1 MEKISEKSH
10 KNSWDKKSESYAKF
24 SGELG
29 DFGKR
34 VFEILRGWGVSFAGK
49 SVLDVGAGTG
59 VYSLYLASLGAKVT
73 AIDSSEGMLRELRRS
88 AQEFGISLQNVL
100 NLSFAEFCERAR
112 VGGFER
118 QDPAN
123 GLEQNL
129 KILPHHCG
137 SNSKIL
143 QNYDDQRISQGLKI
157 QNFKPTPQGESSATS
172 DLDFAPWEDDDLK
185 YGSTTY
191 ASENYV
197 ARSAGKNALN
207 STLNSVPLFD
217 IAFLTMSPALKS
229 TEDFEAFL
237 ALGERKIYL
246 NWVSERN
253 SSMLAPLFERFG
265 AGHKRLATAAE
276 KFEALLGARDI
287 KFKSEILT
295 ERRKQ
300 KRSLQEAVQ
309 NAAWHLHMDG
319 AEASEREIEELLK
332 KRAKGGM
339 ISDEIEASFK
349 LFYI

>member
-1 MEKISEKSH
+1 MEKIGEKTH
-10 KNSWDKKSESYAKF
+10 ENSWDKKSESYAKF

-29 DFGKR
+29 DFGKQ
-34 VFEILRGWGVSFAGK
+34 VFEILRGWGVGFAGK

-88 AQEFGISLQNVL
+88 AEEFGIPLQNVL
-100 NLSFAEFCERAR
+100 NLSFAEFCELLGS
-112 VGGFER
+112 GGFA
-118 QDPAN
+118 DGA
-123 GLEQNL
+123 
-129 KILPHHCG
+129 
-137 SNSKIL
+137 SK
-143 QNYDDQRISQGLKI
+143 
-157 QNFKPTPQGESSATS
+157 NFKIYPHSQDEISNAQAQEAQALNFKNSAS
-172 DLDFAPWEDDDLK
+172 KSRE
-185 YGSTTY
+185 
-191 ASENYV
+191 SENFKIPAV
-197 ARSAGKNALN
+197 
-207 STLNSVPLFD
+207 FD

-246 NWVSERN
+246 NWASERN

-265 AGHKRLATAAE
+265 TGAKRLATAAE
-276 KFEALLGARDI
+276 KFEALLGARNI
-287 KFKSEILT
+287 KFKGEILT
-295 ERRKQ
+295 ERREQ

-319 AEASEREIEELLK
+319 AKASEREIEELLK
-332 KRAKGGM
+332 KRAKDGV

>member
-1 MEKISEKSH
+1 MEKIGEKSDE
-10 KNSWDKKSESYAKF
+10 NSWDKKSESYAKF

-34 VFEILRGWGVSFAGK
+34 VFEILRGWGVSFVGK

-88 AQEFGISLQNVL
+88 AQEFGIPLQNVL
-100 NLSFAEFCERAR
+100 NLSFAEFCGS
-112 VGGFER
+112 GGFADAAGE
-118 QDPAN
+118 N
-123 GLEQNL
+123 F
-129 KILPHHCG
+129 KIYPRSKSKI
-137 SNSKIL
+137 SNSQAQESAAQAL
-143 QNYDDQRISQGLKI
+143 
-157 QNFKPTPQGESSATS
+157 NFKNSAS
-172 DLDFAPWEDDDLK
+172 KSRE
-185 YGSTTY
+185 
-191 ASENYV
+191 SENFKIPAV
-197 ARSAGKNALN
+197 
-207 STLNSVPLFD
+207 FD

-229 TEDFEAFL
+229 TKDFEAFL

-246 NWVSERN
+246 NWASERN

-265 AGHKRLATAAE
+265 IGAKRLTTAAE

-295 ERRKQ
+295 ERREQ

-332 KRAKGGM
+332 KRAKGGV

>member
-1 MEKISEKSH
+1 MEKIGEKSDE
-10 KNSWDKKSESYAKF
+10 NSWDKKSESYAKF

-73 AIDSSEGMLRELRRS
+73 AIDSSEGMLRELRCS
-88 AQEFGISLQNVL
+88 AEEFGIPLQNVL
-100 NLSFAEFCERAR
+100 NLSFAEFCERLSRDGFANA
-112 VGGFER
+112 VG
-118 QDPAN
+118 
-123 GLEQNL
+123 
-129 KILPHHCG
+129 K
-137 SNSKIL
+137 
-143 QNYDDQRISQGLKI
+143 
-157 QNFKPTPQGESSATS
+157 NFKIYPRPQSEISNAQDQEAQALNFKNSAS
-172 DLDFAPWEDDDLK
+172 KSRE
-185 YGSTTY
+185 
-191 ASENYV
+191 SENFKIPAV
-197 ARSAGKNALN
+197 
-207 STLNSVPLFD
+207 FD

-229 TEDFEAFL
+229 TEDFEVFL

-246 NWVSERN
+246 NWASERN

-265 AGHKRLATAAE
+265 TGHKRLASAAE

-295 ERRKQ
+295 ERREQ

>member
-1 MEKISEKSH
+1 MEKIGEKSH

-88 AQEFGISLQNVL
+88 AQEFGIRLQNVL
-100 NLSFAEFCERAR
+100 NLSFAEFCERLSS
-112 VGGFER
+112 GGFTDEAGENFKIYPR
-118 QDPAN
+118 SQSKISNAQAQEARALNLKDAASKSR
-123 GLEQNL
+123 ESENL
-129 KILPHHCG
+129 KIP
-137 SNSKIL
+137 
-143 QNYDDQRISQGLKI
+143 
-157 QNFKPTPQGESSATS
+157 A
-172 DLDFAPWEDDDLK
+172 
-185 YGSTTY
+185 
-191 ASENYV
+191 V
-197 ARSAGKNALN
+197 
-207 STLNSVPLFD
+207 FD

-246 NWVSERN
+246 NWASERN
-253 SSMLAPLFERFG
+253 SSMLAPLLERFG
-265 AGHKRLATAAE
+265 AGYKRLATAAE
-276 KFEALLGARDI
+276 KFEALLGGRDI

-295 ERRKQ
+295 EKREQ

-332 KRAKGGM
+332 KRAKGGV

>member
-1 MEKISEKSH
+1 MEKIGEKSDE
-10 KNSWDKKSESYAKF
+10 NSWDKKSESYAKF

-88 AQEFGISLQNVL
+88 AQEFGIPLQNVL
-100 NLSFAEFCERAR
+100 NLSFAEFCERLSR
-112 VGGFER
+112 DGFA
-118 QDPAN
+118 DA
-123 GLEQNL
+123 
-129 KILPHHCG
+129 
-137 SNSKIL
+137 
-143 QNYDDQRISQGLKI
+143 
-157 QNFKPTPQGESSATS
+157 
-172 DLDFAPWEDDDLK
+172 
-185 YGSTTY
+185 
-191 ASENYV
+191 
-197 ARSAGKNALN
+197 AGKNFKIYPRSKSKISNSQAQEAQALN
-207 STLNSVPLFD
+207 LKDAVSKNRDCENFKIPAVFD

-229 TEDFEAFL
+229 ERDFEAFL
-237 ALGERKIYL
+237 TLGERKIYL
-246 NWVSERN
+246 NWASERN

-265 AGHKRLATAAE
+265 AGAKRLATAAE
-276 KFEALLGARDI
+276 KFEALLKARDI

-295 ERRKQ
+295 EKREQ

-319 AEASEREIEELLK
+319 AEASEREIEEILK
-332 KRAKGGM
+332 KRAKGGV

>member
-1 MEKISEKSH
+1 MEKIGEKSDE
-10 KNSWDKKSESYAKF
+10 NSWDKKSESYAKF

-73 AIDSSEGMLRELRRS
+73 AIDSSDGMLRELRHS
-88 AQEFGISLQNVL
+88 AQEFGIRLQNVL
-100 NLSFAEFCERAR
+100 NLSFAEFCERLSRDGFTDAAGENFKIYPRSQSEISNTQAQEAR
-112 VGGFER
+112 
-118 QDPAN
+118 A
-123 GLEQNL
+123 LNL
-129 KILPHHCG
+129 K
-137 SNSKIL
+137 
-143 QNYDDQRISQGLKI
+143 D
-157 QNFKPTPQGESSATS
+157 A
-172 DLDFAPWEDDDLK
+172 
-185 YGSTTY
+185 
-191 ASENYV
+191 
-197 ARSAGKNALN
+197 AGKNRESENFKIPA
-207 STLNSVPLFD
+207 VFD

-229 TEDFEAFL
+229 TKDFEAFL

-246 NWVSERN
+246 NWASERN

-265 AGHKRLATAAE
+265 AGYKRLATAAE

-295 ERRKQ
+295 EKREQ

-332 KRAKGGM
+332 KRAKGGV

>member
-1 MEKISEKSH
+1 MEKIGEKSDE
-10 KNSWDKKSESYAKF
+10 NSWDKKSESYAKF
-24 SGELG
+24 SGEPG
-29 DFGKR
+29 SFGKR

-88 AQEFGISLQNVL
+88 AKEFGIALQNVL
-100 NLSFAEFCERAR
+100 NLSFTEFCERLSRDGFANAADENFKIYPRSQSEISNTQAQEAR
-112 VGGFER
+112 ALNLKDAAGKNRGSE
-118 QDPAN
+118 
-123 GLEQNL
+123 NL
-129 KILPHHCG
+129 KI
-137 SNSKIL
+137 
-143 QNYDDQRISQGLKI
+143 R
-157 QNFKPTPQGESSATS
+157 A
-172 DLDFAPWEDDDLK
+172 
-185 YGSTTY
+185 
-191 ASENYV
+191 V
-197 ARSAGKNALN
+197 
-207 STLNSVPLFD
+207 FD

-246 NWVSERN
+246 NWASERN

-265 AGHKRLATAAE
+265 TGHKRLATAAE
-276 KFEALLGARDI
+276 KFEALLGTRDI

-295 ERRKQ
+295 ERREQ

-319 AEASEREIEELLK
+319 AEASEREIEEILK

>member
-1 MEKISEKSH
+1 MEKIGEKSDE
-10 KNSWDKKSESYAKF
+10 NSWDKKSESYAKF

-29 DFGKR
+29 EFGKR

-100 NLSFAEFCERAR
+100 NLSFAEFCERLSR
-112 VGGFER
+112 DGF
-118 QDPAN
+118 AN
-123 GLEQNL
+123 AAGENFKIYPRSQSKISNSQAQEAQALNL
-129 KILPHHCG
+129 KDAAG
-137 SNSKIL
+137 NNSE
-143 QNYDDQRISQGLKI
+143 SE
-157 QNFKPTPQGESSATS
+157 NFKIPA
-172 DLDFAPWEDDDLK
+172 
-185 YGSTTY
+185 
-191 ASENYV
+191 V
-197 ARSAGKNALN
+197 
-207 STLNSVPLFD
+207 FD

-246 NWVSERN
+246 NWASERN

-265 AGHKRLATAAE
+265 TGHKRLATAAE

-295 ERRKQ
+295 ERREQ

-319 AEASEREIEELLK
+319 AEASEREIEEILK
-332 KRAKGGM
+332 KWAKGGM

-349 LFYI
+349 RFYI

>member
-1 MEKISEKSH
+1 MEKIGEKSDE
-10 KNSWDKKSESYAKF
+10 NSWDKKSESYAKF

-73 AIDSSEGMLRELRRS
+73 AIDSSEGMLRELRCS
-88 AQEFGISLQNVL
+88 AQEFGIRLQNVL
-100 NLSFAEFCERAR
+100 NLSFAEFCDRLSRDGFADAAGENFKIYPRSQSEISNSQAQEARA
-112 VGGFER
+112 
-118 QDPAN
+118 
-123 GLEQNL
+123 LNL
-129 KILPHHCG
+129 KDAA
-137 SNSKIL
+137 SKT
-143 QNYDDQRISQGLKI
+143 RESE
-157 QNFKPTPQGESSATS
+157 NFKIPA
-172 DLDFAPWEDDDLK
+172 
-185 YGSTTY
+185 
-191 ASENYV
+191 V
-197 ARSAGKNALN
+197 
-207 STLNSVPLFD
+207 FD

-229 TEDFEAFL
+229 EHDFEAFL

-246 NWVSERN
+246 NWASERN

-295 ERRKQ
+295 ERREQ
-300 KRSLQEAVQ
+300 RRSLQEAVQ

-319 AEASEREIEELLK
+319 AEASEREIEEILK

>member
-1 MEKISEKSH
+1 MKKIGEKTHE
-10 KNSWDKKSESYAKF
+10 NSWDKKSESYAKF

-29 DFGKR
+29 DFGKQ
-34 VFEILRGWGVSFAGK
+34 VFEILRSWGVSFAGK

-88 AQEFGISLQNVL
+88 AQEFGIALQNVL
-100 NLSFAEFCERAR
+100 NLSFAEFCERLSR
-112 VGGFER
+112 DGFADGAGENFKIYPR
-118 QDPAN
+118 SQSEISNAQAQEAQA
-123 GLEQNL
+123 LNL
-129 KILPHHCG
+129 KDAA
-137 SNSKIL
+137 SKT
-143 QNYDDQRISQGLKI
+143 RESE
-157 QNFKPTPQGESSATS
+157 NFKIPA
-172 DLDFAPWEDDDLK
+172 
-185 YGSTTY
+185 
-191 ASENYV
+191 V
-197 ARSAGKNALN
+197 
-207 STLNSVPLFD
+207 FD

-246 NWVSERN
+246 NWASERN

-295 ERRKQ
+295 ERREQ

-332 KRAKGGM
+332 KRAKDGM

>member
-1 MEKISEKSH
+1 MEKIGEKSDE
-10 KNSWDKKSESYAKF
+10 NSWDKKSESYAKF

-100 NLSFAEFCERAR
+100 NLSFAEFCEWLNRNGFANAAGENFKIYPRSQSEISNAQAQEARA
-112 VGGFER
+112 
-118 QDPAN
+118 
-123 GLEQNL
+123 LNL
-129 KILPHHCG
+129 K
-137 SNSKIL
+137 
-143 QNYDDQRISQGLKI
+143 D
-157 QNFKPTPQGESSATS
+157 A
-172 DLDFAPWEDDDLK
+172 
-185 YGSTTY
+185 
-191 ASENYV
+191 ASENHESENFKIP
-197 ARSAGKNALN
+197 AA
-207 STLNSVPLFD
+207 FD

-246 NWVSERN
+246 NWASERN
-253 SSMLAPLFERFG
+253 SSMLTPLFERFG
-265 AGHKRLATAAE
+265 TGHKRLATAAE

-295 ERRKQ
+295 EKREQ

>member
-1 MEKISEKSH
+1 MEKIGEKSDE
-10 KNSWDKKSESYAKF
+10 NSWDKKSESYAKF

-88 AQEFGISLQNVL
+88 AQEFGIPLQNVL
-100 NLSFAEFCERAR
+100 NLSFAEFCEWLSRD
-112 VGGFER
+112 GF
-118 QDPAN
+118 AN
-123 GLEQNL
+123 AAGENF
-129 KILPHHCG
+129 KIYPHPQ
-137 SNSKIL
+137 SKISNA
-143 QNYDDQRISQGLKI
+143 QDQEAQAL
-157 QNFKPTPQGESSATS
+157 NFKNSAS
-172 DLDFAPWEDDDLK
+172 RSRE
-185 YGSTTY
+185 
-191 ASENYV
+191 SENFKIPAV
-197 ARSAGKNALN
+197 
-207 STLNSVPLFD
+207 FD

-246 NWVSERN
+246 NWASERN

-265 AGHKRLATAAE
+265 IGHKRLASAAE

-295 ERRKQ
+295 ERREQ

-319 AEASEREIEELLK
+319 AEASEREIEETLK
-332 KRAKGGM
+332 KRAKGGV

>member
-1 MEKISEKSH
+1 MEKIGEKSDE
-10 KNSWDKKSESYAKF
+10 NSWDKKSESYAKF

-88 AQEFGISLQNVL
+88 AQEFGIPLQNVL
-100 NLSFAEFCERAR
+100 NLSFAEFCERLSR
-112 VGGFER
+112 NGF
-118 QDPAN
+118 AN
-123 GLEQNL
+123 ATGENF
-129 KILPHHCG
+129 KIYPRSQSEI
-137 SNSKIL
+137 SNSQAQEAQAL
-143 QNYDDQRISQGLKI
+143 DLKDAVSKSRESE
-157 QNFKPTPQGESSATS
+157 NFKISA
-172 DLDFAPWEDDDLK
+172 
-185 YGSTTY
+185 
-191 ASENYV
+191 V
-197 ARSAGKNALN
+197 
-207 STLNSVPLFD
+207 FD

-229 TEDFEAFL
+229 TKDFEAFL

-246 NWVSERN
+246 NWASERN
-253 SSMLAPLFERFG
+253 SSMLAPLFKRFG

-295 ERRKQ
+295 EKREQ
-300 KRSLQEAVQ
+300 KRSLQGAVQ

-332 KRAKGGM
+332 KRVKGGI

>member
-1 MEKISEKSH
+1 MEKIGEKSDE
-10 KNSWDKKSESYAKF
+10 NSWDKKSESYAKF

-100 NLSFAEFCERAR
+100 NLSFAEFCERLSR
-112 VGGFER
+112 DGFADAAGENFKIYPR
-118 QDPAN
+118 SQSKISNLQAQEAQA
-123 GLEQNL
+123 LNL
-129 KILPHHCG
+129 KDAV
-137 SNSKIL
+137 SKS
-143 QNYDDQRISQGLKI
+143 RESE
-157 QNFKPTPQGESSATS
+157 NFKIPAV
-172 DLDFAPWEDDDLK
+172 F
-185 YGSTTY
+185 
-191 ASENYV
+191 N
-197 ARSAGKNALN
+197 
-207 STLNSVPLFD
+207 

-246 NWVSERN
+246 NWASERN

-265 AGHKRLATAAE
+265 TGAKRLATAAE

-295 ERRKQ
+295 ERREQ

-319 AEASEREIEELLK
+319 AEASEREIEEILK

>member
-1 MEKISEKSH
+1 MKKIGEKSH
-10 KNSWDKKSESYAKF
+10 KNSWDKKSESYTKF

-34 VFEILRGWGVSFAGK
+34 VFEILCGWGVSFAGK

-73 AIDSSEGMLRELRRS
+73 AIDSSEGMLRELRHS
-88 AQEFGISLQNVL
+88 AQEFGIPLQNVL
-100 NLSFAEFCERAR
+100 NLSFAEFCERLSR
-112 VGGFER
+112 NGF
-118 QDPAN
+118 AN
-123 GLEQNL
+123 ATGENFKIYPRSQSEISNSQAQEAQALNL
-129 KILPHHCG
+129 KDAV
-137 SNSKIL
+137 SK
-143 QNYDDQRISQGLKI
+143 NRESE
-157 QNFKPTPQGESSATS
+157 NFKIPA
-172 DLDFAPWEDDDLK
+172 
-185 YGSTTY
+185 
-191 ASENYV
+191 V
-197 ARSAGKNALN
+197 
-207 STLNSVPLFD
+207 FD

-229 TEDFEAFL
+229 ERDFEAFL

-246 NWVSERN
+246 NWASERN

-295 ERRKQ
+295 ERREQ

-332 KRAKGGM
+332 KRVKGGM

>member
-1 MEKISEKSH
+1 MEKIGEKSDE
-10 KNSWDKKSESYAKF
+10 NSWDKKSESYAKF

-88 AQEFGISLQNVL
+88 AKEFGIALQNVL
-100 NLSFAEFCERAR
+100 NLSFAEFCERLSR
-112 VGGFER
+112 DGFADAAGE
-118 QDPAN
+118 
-123 GLEQNL
+123 
-129 KILPHHCG
+129 
-137 SNSKIL
+137 
-143 QNYDDQRISQGLKI
+143 
-157 QNFKPTPQGESSATS
+157 NFKIYPRSKSEISNLQAQEAQVLNFKDAASKTRES
-172 DLDFAPWEDDDLK
+172 
-185 YGSTTY
+185 
-191 ASENYV
+191 
-197 ARSAGKNALN
+197 KNFKIPA
-207 STLNSVPLFD
+207 VFD

-229 TEDFEAFL
+229 TEDFEVFL

-246 NWVSERN
+246 NWASERN

-265 AGHKRLATAAE
+265 TGHKRLASAAE
-276 KFEALLGARDI
+276 KFEALLGARNI

-295 ERRKQ
+295 EKREQ

-309 NAAWHLHMDG
+309 NAAWHRPMDG
-319 AEASEREIEELLK
+319 VEASEREIEELLK

>member
-1 MEKISEKSH
+1 MKKIGEKSDE
-10 KNSWDKKSESYAKF
+10 NSWDKKSESYAKF
-24 SGELG
+24 SGEPG
-29 DFGKR
+29 SFGKR
-34 VFEILRGWGVSFAGK
+34 VFEILRGWGVSFTGK

-88 AQEFGISLQNVL
+88 EQEFGIPLQNVL
-100 NLSFAEFCERAR
+100 NLSFAEFCERLSR
-112 VGGFER
+112 DGFRDTAGENFKIYPR
-118 QDPAN
+118 SQSEISNAQAQEAQA
-123 GLEQNL
+123 LNL
-129 KILPHHCG
+129 KDAA
-137 SNSKIL
+137 SKT
-143 QNYDDQRISQGLKI
+143 RESE
-157 QNFKPTPQGESSATS
+157 NFKIPA
-172 DLDFAPWEDDDLK
+172 
-185 YGSTTY
+185 
-191 ASENYV
+191 V
-197 ARSAGKNALN
+197 
-207 STLNSVPLFD
+207 FD

-246 NWVSERN
+246 NWASERN

-265 AGHKRLATAAE
+265 ADHKRLATAAE

-287 KFKSEILT
+287 KFKSKILT
-295 ERRKQ
+295 ERREQ

-319 AEASEREIEELLK
+319 AEASEREIEEILK

>member
-1 MEKISEKSH
+1 MEKIGEKSDE
-10 KNSWDKKSESYAKF
+10 NSWDKKSESYAKF

-88 AQEFGISLQNVL
+88 AQEFGISLQGVL
-100 NLSFAEFCERAR
+100 SLSFAEFCERLSRDGFANAAGENFKIYPRPQSKISNAQDQEAR
-112 VGGFER
+112 
-118 QDPAN
+118 A
-123 GLEQNL
+123 LNL
-129 KILPHHCG
+129 KDTV
-137 SNSKIL
+137 SENRESE
-143 QNYDDQRISQGLKI
+143 
-157 QNFKPTPQGESSATS
+157 NFKIPA
-172 DLDFAPWEDDDLK
+172 
-185 YGSTTY
+185 
-191 ASENYV
+191 V
-197 ARSAGKNALN
+197 
-207 STLNSVPLFD
+207 FD

-237 ALGERKIYL
+237 ALGDCKIYL
-246 NWVSERN
+246 NWASERN

-265 AGHKRLATAAE
+265 TGHKRLATAAE

-295 ERRKQ
+295 EKREQ

-319 AEASEREIEELLK
+319 AEASEREIEEILK
-332 KRAKGGM
+332 KRAKSGM

>member
-1 MEKISEKSH
+1 MEKIGEKSDE
-10 KNSWDKKSESYAKF
+10 NSWDKKSESYAKF

-88 AQEFGISLQNVL
+88 AEEFGISLQNVL
-100 NLSFAEFCERAR
+100 NLSFAEFCERLSR
-112 VGGFER
+112 DGFRDTAGE
-118 QDPAN
+118 
-123 GLEQNL
+123 
-129 KILPHHCG
+129 
-137 SNSKIL
+137 
-143 QNYDDQRISQGLKI
+143 
-157 QNFKPTPQGESSATS
+157 NFKIYPRSQSEISNAQAQEAQVLNFKDAASKNRG
-172 DLDFAPWEDDDLK
+172 
-185 YGSTTY
+185 
-191 ASENYV
+191 SENFKIPAV
-197 ARSAGKNALN
+197 
-207 STLNSVPLFD
+207 FD

-229 TEDFEAFL
+229 TKDFEAFL

-246 NWVSERN
+246 NWASERN

-265 AGHKRLATAAE
+265 TGHKRLATAAE

-295 ERRKQ
+295 EKREQ

-332 KRAKGGM
+332 KRAKCGM
-339 ISDEIEASFK
+339 ISDEIKASFK

>member
-1 MEKISEKSH
+1 VEKIGEKSDE
-10 KNSWDKKSESYAKF
+10 NSWDKKSESYAKF

-73 AIDSSEGMLRELRRS
+73 AIDSSEGMLRELRCS
-88 AQEFGISLQNVL
+88 AEEFGISLQNVL
-100 NLSFAEFCERAR
+100 NLSFAEFYERLSR
-112 VGGFER
+112 DGF
-118 QDPAN
+118 AN
-123 GLEQNL
+123 AADE
-129 KILPHHCG
+129 
-137 SNSKIL
+137 
-143 QNYDDQRISQGLKI
+143 
-157 QNFKPTPQGESSATS
+157 NFKIYPRPQSEISNAQDQEAQALNFKNSAS
-172 DLDFAPWEDDDLK
+172 KSRE
-185 YGSTTY
+185 
-191 ASENYV
+191 SENFKIPV
-197 ARSAGKNALN
+197 A
-207 STLNSVPLFD
+207 FD

-246 NWVSERN
+246 NWASERN

-265 AGHKRLATAAE
+265 TGAKRLANAAE

-295 ERRKQ
+295 ERREQ

-319 AEASEREIEELLK
+319 AEASEREIEEILK

>member
-1 MEKISEKSH
+1 MEKISEKSDE
-10 KNSWDKKSESYAKF
+10 NSWDKKSESYAKF

-29 DFGKR
+29 GFGRR
-34 VFEILRGWGVSFAGK
+34 VFEILRGWGASFAGK

-88 AQEFGISLQNVL
+88 AGEFGIPLQNVL
-100 NLSFAEFCERAR
+100 NLSFAEFCERLSRDGFAGAAGENFKIYPRSQSEISNSQAQEAR
-112 VGGFER
+112 
-118 QDPAN
+118 A
-123 GLEQNL
+123 LNL
-129 KILPHHCG
+129 KDAASKNRG
-137 SNSKIL
+137 SE
-143 QNYDDQRISQGLKI
+143 
-157 QNFKPTPQGESSATS
+157 NFKIPA
-172 DLDFAPWEDDDLK
+172 
-185 YGSTTY
+185 
-191 ASENYV
+191 V
-197 ARSAGKNALN
+197 
-207 STLNSVPLFD
+207 FD

-246 NWVSERN
+246 NWASERN

-265 AGHKRLATAAE
+265 AGYKRLATAAE

-295 ERRKQ
+295 ERREQ

-319 AEASEREIEELLK
+319 AKASEREIEEILK

>member
-1 MEKISEKSH
+1 MKKIGEKSDE
-10 KNSWDKKSESYAKF
+10 NSWDKKSESYAKF
-24 SGELG
+24 NGELG

-49 SVLDVGAGTG
+49 SMLDVGAGTG

-88 AQEFGISLQNVL
+88 AEEFGISLQNVL
-100 NLSFAEFCERAR
+100 NLSFAEFCERLSR
-112 VGGFER
+112 DGFADAAGENFKIYPR
-118 QDPAN
+118 PQNEISNAKAQESAAQA
-123 GLEQNL
+123 LNL
-129 KILPHHCG
+129 KDAV
-137 SNSKIL
+137 SENRESE
-143 QNYDDQRISQGLKI
+143 
-157 QNFKPTPQGESSATS
+157 NFKIPA
-172 DLDFAPWEDDDLK
+172 A
-185 YGSTTY
+185 
-191 ASENYV
+191 
-197 ARSAGKNALN
+197 
-207 STLNSVPLFD
+207 FD

-229 TEDFEAFL
+229 KEDFEAFL

-246 NWVSERN
+246 NWASERN

-265 AGHKRLATAAE
+265 TGHKRLATAAE

-295 ERRKQ
+295 ERREQ

>member
-1 MEKISEKSH
+1 MEKIGEKSDE
-10 KNSWDKKSESYAKF
+10 NSWDKKSESYAKF

-29 DFGKR
+29 VFGKR

-88 AQEFGISLQNVL
+88 AQEFGIPLQNVL
-100 NLSFAEFCERAR
+100 NLSFAEFCERLSR
-112 VGGFER
+112 DGFA
-118 QDPAN
+118 DA
-123 GLEQNL
+123 
-129 KILPHHCG
+129 
-137 SNSKIL
+137 
-143 QNYDDQRISQGLKI
+143 
-157 QNFKPTPQGESSATS
+157 
-172 DLDFAPWEDDDLK
+172 
-185 YGSTTY
+185 
-191 ASENYV
+191 
-197 ARSAGKNALN
+197 AGKNFKIYPRSKSKISNSQAQEAQALN
-207 STLNSVPLFD
+207 LKDAVSKNRDCENFKIPAVFD

-229 TEDFEAFL
+229 ERDFEAFL
-237 ALGERKIYL
+237 TLGERKIYL
-246 NWVSERN
+246 NWASERN

-265 AGHKRLATAAE
+265 AGAKRLATAAE

-295 ERRKQ
+295 ERREQ

-319 AEASEREIEELLK
+319 AEASEHEIEELLK
-332 KRAKGGM
+332 KRVKGGM

>member
-1 MEKISEKSH
+1 MERIGEKSH

-24 SGELG
+24 SGEPG

-88 AQEFGISLQNVL
+88 AEEFGISLQNVL
-100 NLSFAEFCERAR
+100 NLSFAEFCERLNR
-112 VGGFER
+112 DGFADAAGENFKIYPR
-118 QDPAN
+118 SQSEILNVQAQEAQA
-123 GLEQNL
+123 LNL
-129 KILPHHCG
+129 K
-137 SNSKIL
+137 
-143 QNYDDQRISQGLKI
+143 D
-157 QNFKPTPQGESSATS
+157 A
-172 DLDFAPWEDDDLK
+172 
-185 YGSTTY
+185 
-191 ASENYV
+191 ASENHESENFKIP
-197 ARSAGKNALN
+197 AF
-207 STLNSVPLFD
+207 FD

-229 TEDFEAFL
+229 ERDFEAFL

-246 NWVSERN
+246 NWASERN

-265 AGHKRLATAAE
+265 VGAKRLTTAAE
-276 KFEALLGARDI
+276 KFEALLSARDI

-295 ERRKQ
+295 ERREQ

-319 AEASEREIEELLK
+319 AKASEREIEEILK
-332 KRAKGGM
+332 KRAKGGV

>member
-1 MEKISEKSH
+1 MEKIGEKSDE
-10 KNSWDKKSESYAKF
+10 NSWDKKSESYAKF

-29 DFGKR
+29 VFGKR

-88 AQEFGISLQNVL
+88 AQEFGIALQNVL
-100 NLSFAEFCERAR
+100 NLSFAEFCERLSRDGFANAADENFKIYPHSQSEISNAQAQEAR
-112 VGGFER
+112 
-118 QDPAN
+118 A
-123 GLEQNL
+123 LNL
-129 KILPHHCG
+129 KDAV
-137 SNSKIL
+137 SKS
-143 QNYDDQRISQGLKI
+143 RESE
-157 QNFKPTPQGESSATS
+157 NFKIPA
-172 DLDFAPWEDDDLK
+172 
-185 YGSTTY
+185 
-191 ASENYV
+191 V
-197 ARSAGKNALN
+197 
-207 STLNSVPLFD
+207 FD

-229 TEDFEAFL
+229 EWDFEAFL

-246 NWVSERN
+246 NWASERN

-265 AGHKRLATAAE
+265 AGAKRLATAAE

-295 ERRKQ
+295 EKREQ

>member
-1 MEKISEKSH
+1 MEKIGEKSDE
-10 KNSWDKKSESYAKF
+10 NSWDKKSESYAKF

-29 DFGKR
+29 DFGKQ

-88 AQEFGISLQNVL
+88 AEEFGISLQNVL
-100 NLSFAEFCERAR
+100 NLSFAEFCERLNR
-112 VGGFER
+112 DGF
-118 QDPAN
+118 AN
-123 GLEQNL
+123 AAGENFKIYPRSQSEISNAQAQEAQALNL
-129 KILPHHCG
+129 KDAA
-137 SNSKIL
+137 SKT
-143 QNYDDQRISQGLKI
+143 RESE
-157 QNFKPTPQGESSATS
+157 NFKIPA
-172 DLDFAPWEDDDLK
+172 
-185 YGSTTY
+185 
-191 ASENYV
+191 V
-197 ARSAGKNALN
+197 
-207 STLNSVPLFD
+207 FD

-229 TEDFEAFL
+229 ERDFEAFL
-237 ALGERKIYL
+237 TLGERKIYL
-246 NWVSERN
+246 NWASERN

-265 AGHKRLATAAE
+265 AGAKRLATAAE
-276 KFEALLGARDI
+276 KFEALLKARDI

-295 ERRKQ
+295 ERREQ

-319 AEASEREIEELLK
+319 AKASEREIEEILK

>member
-1 MEKISEKSH
+1 MEKIGEKSDE
-10 KNSWDKKSESYAKF
+10 NSWDKKSESYAKF

-73 AIDSSEGMLRELRRS
+73 AIDSSEGMLRELRCS
-88 AQEFGISLQNVL
+88 AEEFGIPLQNVL
-100 NLSFAEFCERAR
+100 NLSFAEFCERLSRDGFANA
-112 VGGFER
+112 VG
-118 QDPAN
+118 
-123 GLEQNL
+123 
-129 KILPHHCG
+129 K
-137 SNSKIL
+137 
-143 QNYDDQRISQGLKI
+143 
-157 QNFKPTPQGESSATS
+157 NFKIYPRPQSEISNAQDQEAQALNFKNSAS
-172 DLDFAPWEDDDLK
+172 KSRE
-185 YGSTTY
+185 
-191 ASENYV
+191 SENFKIPAV
-197 ARSAGKNALN
+197 
-207 STLNSVPLFD
+207 FD

-246 NWVSERN
+246 NWASERN

-265 AGHKRLATAAE
+265 AGAKRLATAAE
-276 KFEALLGARDI
+276 KFEALLKTRDI

-295 ERRKQ
+295 EKREQ

>member
-1 MEKISEKSH
+1 MEKIGEKAH
-10 KNSWDKKSESYAKF
+10 ENSWDKKSESYAKF
-24 SGELG
+24 SGEPG

-34 VFEILRGWGVSFAGK
+34 VFEILRGWSVSFAGK

-88 AQEFGISLQNVL
+88 AQEFGIALQNVL
-100 NLSFAEFCERAR
+100 NLSFAEFCERLSR
-112 VGGFER
+112 DGF
-118 QDPAN
+118 AN
-123 GLEQNL
+123 
-129 KILPHHCG
+129 
-137 SNSKIL
+137 
-143 QNYDDQRISQGLKI
+143 
-157 QNFKPTPQGESSATS
+157 A
-172 DLDFAPWEDDDLK
+172 
-185 YGSTTY
+185 
-191 ASENYV
+191 
-197 ARSAGKNALN
+197 AGKNFKIYPRPQSKISNSQTQEAQALN
-207 STLNSVPLFD
+207 LKDAAGKNRESENFKIPAVFD

-229 TEDFEAFL
+229 KHDFEAFL

-246 NWVSERN
+246 NWASERN

-265 AGHKRLATAAE
+265 TGHKRLATAAE

-295 ERRKQ
+295 EKREQ

>member
-1 MEKISEKSH
+1 MKKIGEKSDE
-10 KNSWDKKSESYAKF
+10 NSWDKKSESYAKF
-24 SGELG
+24 GGELG

-88 AQEFGISLQNVL
+88 AQEFDIPLQNVL
-100 NLSFAEFCERAR
+100 NLSFAEFCERLSR
-112 VGGFER
+112 DGFTDAAGENFKIYPR
-118 QDPAN
+118 SRSEISNSQAQESTAQA
-123 GLEQNL
+123 LNL
-129 KILPHHCG
+129 KDAM
-137 SNSKIL
+137 SKS
-143 QNYDDQRISQGLKI
+143 RESK
-157 QNFKPTPQGESSATS
+157 NFKIPA
-172 DLDFAPWEDDDLK
+172 
-185 YGSTTY
+185 
-191 ASENYV
+191 V
-197 ARSAGKNALN
+197 
-207 STLNSVPLFD
+207 FD

-246 NWVSERN
+246 NWASERN

-265 AGHKRLATAAE
+265 TGHKRLATAAE

-295 ERRKQ
+295 EKREQ

>member
-1 MEKISEKSH
+1 MEKIGEKSH

-24 SGELG
+24 SGKLG

-88 AQEFGISLQNVL
+88 AEEFGISLQNVL
-100 NLSFAEFCERAR
+100 NLSFAEFCERLSR
-112 VGGFER
+112 DGFRDTAGENFKIYPR
-118 QDPAN
+118 SQSEISNAQAQEAQA
-123 GLEQNL
+123 LNL
-129 KILPHHCG
+129 KDAA
-137 SNSKIL
+137 SK
-143 QNYDDQRISQGLKI
+143 NRESE
-157 QNFKPTPQGESSATS
+157 NFKIPA
-172 DLDFAPWEDDDLK
+172 
-185 YGSTTY
+185 
-191 ASENYV
+191 V
-197 ARSAGKNALN
+197 
-207 STLNSVPLFD
+207 FD

-246 NWVSERN
+246 NWASERN

-265 AGHKRLATAAE
+265 TGAKRLATAAE
-276 KFEALLGARDI
+276 KFEVLLGARDI

-295 ERRKQ
+295 ERREQ

-332 KRAKGGM
+332 KRAKGGV

>member
-1 MEKISEKSH
+1 MEKIGEKSDE
-10 KNSWDKKSESYAKF
+10 NSWDKKSESYAKF
-24 SGELG
+24 NGELG

-49 SVLDVGAGTG
+49 SMLDVGAGTG

-88 AQEFGISLQNVL
+88 AEEFGISLQNVL
-100 NLSFAEFCERAR
+100 NLSFAEFCERLSR
-112 VGGFER
+112 DGF
-118 QDPAN
+118 AN
-123 GLEQNL
+123 AAGE
-129 KILPHHCG
+129 
-137 SNSKIL
+137 
-143 QNYDDQRISQGLKI
+143 
-157 QNFKPTPQGESSATS
+157 NFKIYPRSQSEISNAQAQEAQALNFKDAASKTRG
-172 DLDFAPWEDDDLK
+172 
-185 YGSTTY
+185 
-191 ASENYV
+191 SENFKIPAV
-197 ARSAGKNALN
+197 
-207 STLNSVPLFD
+207 FD

-246 NWVSERN
+246 NWASERN

-265 AGHKRLATAAE
+265 TGHKRLATAAE
-276 KFEALLGARDI
+276 KFEALLGARGI

-295 ERRKQ
+295 ERREQ
-300 KRSLQEAVQ
+300 KRSLHEAVQ

>member
-1 MEKISEKSH
+1 MEKIGEKSDE
-10 KNSWDKKSESYAKF
+10 NSWDKKSESYAKF
-24 SGELG
+24 SGELE

-34 VFEILRGWGVSFAGK
+34 VFEILRGWGVNFAGK

-88 AQEFGISLQNVL
+88 AQEFGIALQNVL
-100 NLSFAEFCERAR
+100 NLSFAEFCERLSR
-112 VGGFER
+112 DGFA
-118 QDPAN
+118 DA
-123 GLEQNL
+123 
-129 KILPHHCG
+129 
-137 SNSKIL
+137 
-143 QNYDDQRISQGLKI
+143 
-157 QNFKPTPQGESSATS
+157 
-172 DLDFAPWEDDDLK
+172 
-185 YGSTTY
+185 
-191 ASENYV
+191 
-197 ARSAGKNALN
+197 AGKNFKIYPRSQSEISNSQAQEAQALN
-207 STLNSVPLFD
+207 LKDAVSKTRESENFKIPAVFD

-246 NWVSERN
+246 NWASERN

-265 AGHKRLATAAE
+265 TGHKRLATAAE
-276 KFEALLGARDI
+276 KLEALLGARDI

-295 ERRKQ
+295 ERREQ

>member
-1 MEKISEKSH
+1 MEKIGEKSDE
-10 KNSWDKKSESYAKF
+10 NSWDKKSESYAKF
-24 SGELG
+24 SGEPG
-29 DFGKR
+29 SFGKR
-34 VFEILRGWGVSFAGK
+34 VFEILRGWGASFAGK

-88 AQEFGISLQNVL
+88 AEEFGIALQNVL
-100 NLSFAEFCERAR
+100 NLSFAEFCERLSR
-112 VGGFER
+112 DGFADGAGE
-118 QDPAN
+118 N
-123 GLEQNL
+123 F
-129 KILPHHCG
+129 KIYPRSQSEI
-137 SNSKIL
+137 SNSQAQEARTL
-143 QNYDDQRISQGLKI
+143 
-157 QNFKPTPQGESSATS
+157 NFKDAASKTRES
-172 DLDFAPWEDDDLK
+172 
-185 YGSTTY
+185 
-191 ASENYV
+191 
-197 ARSAGKNALN
+197 KNFKIPAF
-207 STLNSVPLFD
+207 FD

-237 ALGERKIYL
+237 ALGEQKIYL
-246 NWVSERN
+246 NWASERN

-265 AGHKRLATAAE
+265 TGAKRLATAAE

-295 ERRKQ
+295 ERREQ

-332 KRAKGGM
+332 KRAKSGM

>member
-1 MEKISEKSH
+1 MEKIGEKSDE
-10 KNSWDKKSESYAKF
+10 NSWDKKSESYAKF
-24 SGELG
+24 SGEPG
-29 DFGKR
+29 SFGKR
-34 VFEILRGWGVSFAGK
+34 VFEILRGWDVSFAGK

-88 AQEFGISLQNVL
+88 AQEFGIPLQNVL
-100 NLSFAEFCERAR
+100 NLSFAEFCERLSR
-112 VGGFER
+112 DGF
-118 QDPAN
+118 AN
-123 GLEQNL
+123 AAGENFKIYPRSQSEISNSQAQEAQALNL
-129 KILPHHCG
+129 KDAV
-137 SNSKIL
+137 SKT
-143 QNYDDQRISQGLKI
+143 RESE
-157 QNFKPTPQGESSATS
+157 NFKIPA
-172 DLDFAPWEDDDLK
+172 
-185 YGSTTY
+185 
-191 ASENYV
+191 V
-197 ARSAGKNALN
+197 
-207 STLNSVPLFD
+207 FD

-246 NWVSERN
+246 NWASERN

-265 AGHKRLATAAE
+265 TGAKRLATAAE

-295 ERRKQ
+295 ERREQ

-319 AEASEREIEELLK
+319 AEASEREIEEILK

>member
-1 MEKISEKSH
+1 MEKIGEKSH

-88 AQEFGISLQNVL
+88 AEEFGISLQNVL
-100 NLSFAEFCERAR
+100 NLSFAEFCERLSRDGFANAADENFKIYPRSQSEISNAQAQEAR
-112 VGGFER
+112 
-118 QDPAN
+118 A
-123 GLEQNL
+123 LNL
-129 KILPHHCG
+129 KDAV
-137 SNSKIL
+137 SKS
-143 QNYDDQRISQGLKI
+143 RESE
-157 QNFKPTPQGESSATS
+157 NFKIPA
-172 DLDFAPWEDDDLK
+172 
-185 YGSTTY
+185 
-191 ASENYV
+191 V
-197 ARSAGKNALN
+197 
-207 STLNSVPLFD
+207 FD

-229 TEDFEAFL
+229 TEDFGAFL

-246 NWVSERN
+246 NWASERN

-265 AGHKRLATAAE
+265 AGAKRLATASE
-276 KFEALLGARDI
+276 KFEALLKARDI

-295 ERRKQ
+295 EKREQ

-319 AEASEREIEELLK
+319 AEASEREIEEILK
-332 KRAKGGM
+332 KRAKDGV

>member
-1 MEKISEKSH
+1 MEKIGEKSDE
-10 KNSWDKKSESYAKF
+10 NSWDKKSESYAKF

-100 NLSFAEFCERAR
+100 NLSFAEFCERLSR
-112 VGGFER
+112 DGF
-118 QDPAN
+118 AN
-123 GLEQNL
+123 AAGENFKIYPRSQSEISSSQAQETRALNL
-129 KILPHHCG
+129 KDAV
-137 SNSKIL
+137 SKS
-143 QNYDDQRISQGLKI
+143 RESE
-157 QNFKPTPQGESSATS
+157 NFKIPA
-172 DLDFAPWEDDDLK
+172 
-185 YGSTTY
+185 
-191 ASENYV
+191 V
-197 ARSAGKNALN
+197 
-207 STLNSVPLFD
+207 FD

-246 NWVSERN
+246 NWASERN

-265 AGHKRLATAAE
+265 TGAKRLATAAE

-295 ERRKQ
+295 ERREQ

-319 AEASEREIEELLK
+319 AEASEREIEEILK

>member
-1 MEKISEKSH
+1 MKKIGEKSDE
-10 KNSWDKKSESYAKF
+10 NSWDKKSESYAKF
-24 SGELG
+24 NGELG

-88 AQEFGISLQNVL
+88 AEEFGISLQNVL
-100 NLSFAEFCERAR
+100 NLSFAEFCERLSR
-112 VGGFER
+112 DGFA
-118 QDPAN
+118 DA
-123 GLEQNL
+123 
-129 KILPHHCG
+129 
-137 SNSKIL
+137 
-143 QNYDDQRISQGLKI
+143 
-157 QNFKPTPQGESSATS
+157 
-172 DLDFAPWEDDDLK
+172 
-185 YGSTTY
+185 
-191 ASENYV
+191 
-197 ARSAGKNALN
+197 AGKNFKIYPRPQSEISNSQAQESAAQALN
-207 STLNSVPLFD
+207 LKDAVSKNRGCENFKIPAVFD
-217 IAFLTMSPALKS
+217 IAFLAMSPALKS

-246 NWVSERN
+246 NWASERN

-295 ERRKQ
+295 EKREQ

>member
-1 MEKISEKSH
+1 MEKIGEKSDE
-10 KNSWDKKSESYAKF
+10 NSWDKKSESYAKF

-34 VFEILRGWGVSFAGK
+34 VFEILRGWGVSFVGK

-88 AQEFGISLQNVL
+88 AQEFGIPLQNVL
-100 NLSFAEFCERAR
+100 NLSFAEFCERLSR
-112 VGGFER
+112 DGF
-118 QDPAN
+118 AN
-123 GLEQNL
+123 AAGENFKIYPRSQSEISSSQAQETRALNL
-129 KILPHHCG
+129 KVKDAM
-137 SNSKIL
+137 SKT
-143 QNYDDQRISQGLKI
+143 RESE
-157 QNFKPTPQGESSATS
+157 NFKIP
-172 DLDFAPWEDDDLK
+172 
-185 YGSTTY
+185 
-191 ASENYV
+191 V
-197 ARSAGKNALN
+197 
-207 STLNSVPLFD
+207 VFD

-246 NWVSERN
+246 NWASERN
-253 SSMLAPLFERFG
+253 SSMLALLFERFG
-265 AGHKRLATAAE
+265 TGHKRLATAAE

-287 KFKSEILT
+287 KFKSEILI
-295 ERRKQ
+295 ERREQ

-319 AEASEREIEELLK
+319 AEASEREIEEILK
-332 KRAKGGM
+332 KRAKGGV

>member
-1 MEKISEKSH
+1 MEKIGEKSDE
-10 KNSWDKKSESYAKF
+10 NSWDKKSESYAKF

-88 AQEFGISLQNVL
+88 AQEFGIPLQNVL
-100 NLSFAEFCERAR
+100 NLSFAEFCERLSR
-112 VGGFER
+112 DGFADAAGE
-118 QDPAN
+118 
-123 GLEQNL
+123 
-129 KILPHHCG
+129 
-137 SNSKIL
+137 
-143 QNYDDQRISQGLKI
+143 
-157 QNFKPTPQGESSATS
+157 NFKIYPRSQSEISNAQAQEARALNFKDAASKTRG
-172 DLDFAPWEDDDLK
+172 
-185 YGSTTY
+185 
-191 ASENYV
+191 SENFKIPAV
-197 ARSAGKNALN
+197 
-207 STLNSVPLFD
+207 FD

-246 NWVSERN
+246 NWASERN

-265 AGHKRLATAAE
+265 TGHKRLATAAE
-276 KFEALLGARDI
+276 KFEALLGARDV

-295 ERRKQ
+295 EKREQ

-319 AEASEREIEELLK
+319 AEASEREIEEILK
-332 KRAKGGM
+332 KRVKGGM